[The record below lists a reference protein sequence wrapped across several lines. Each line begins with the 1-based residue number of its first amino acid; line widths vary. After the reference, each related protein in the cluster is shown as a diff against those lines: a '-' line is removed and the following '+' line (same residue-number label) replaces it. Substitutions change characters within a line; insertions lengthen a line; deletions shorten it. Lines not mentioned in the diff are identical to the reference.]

1 MPNTADNVLVVSAR
15 FYTDIADEMERAA
28 IAALDAAGAKHHVV
42 RVPGCLEIPAAIAY
56 ALRADELRHGGRPT
70 FDGYVALG
78 CVIRGE
84 TDHYEH
90 VCQEC
95 MRSLSHLVLSHGI
108 ALGNGVLTVEN
119 FEQAWERAK
128 PDQQDKGGF
137 AARAAVEMIALRRTL
152 MTP

>member
-1 MPNTADNVLVVSAR
+1 MANTADNVLIVSAR
-15 FYTDIADEMERAA
+15 FYTDIADERERCA
-28 IAALDAAGAKHHVV
+28 IAALDAALVKHRVV
-42 RVPGCLEIPAAIAY
+42 RVPGCLEIPAAITY
-56 ALRADELRHGGRPT
+56 ALKADELRQGGRPT
-70 FDGYVALG
+70 YDGYVALG

-95 MRSLSHLVLSHGI
+95 MRGLSHLVLNYGI

-119 FEQAWERAK
+119 FEQAWDRAK
-128 PDQQDKGGF
+128 LDQQDKGGF

>member
-1 MPNTADNVLVVSAR
+1 MPNTADNVLVVTAR
-15 FYTDIADEMERAA
+15 FYADIADEMERCA
-28 IAALDAAGAKHHVV
+28 IAALDAAGVKHRVV
-42 RVPGCLEIPAAIAY
+42 RVPGCLEIPAAITF
-56 ALRADELRHGGRPT
+56 ALRADELRHGGRPAY
-70 FDGYVALG
+70 DGYVALG

-95 MRSLSHLVLSHGI
+95 MRGLSHLVLNHGI
-108 ALGNGVLTVEN
+108 ALGNGVLTVES
-119 FEQAWERAK
+119 FDQAWERAK
-128 PDQQDKGGF
+128 LDEQDKGGF

>member
-1 MPNTADNVLVVSAR
+1 MCSSDL
-15 FYTDIADEMERAA
+15 
-28 IAALDAAGAKHHVV
+28 
-42 RVPGCLEIPAAIAY
+42 
-56 ALRADELRHGGRPT
+56 
-70 FDGYVALG
+70 ALG

-90 VCQEC
+90 VCNES
-95 MRSLSHLVLSHGI
+95 MRALSQLVLTYGI

-128 PDQQDKGGF
+128 LDQQDKGGF

-152 MTP
+152 MAP

>member
-1 MPNTADNVLVVSAR
+1 MANNSDTVLVVSAR
-15 FYTDIADEMERAA
+15 FYTDIAAEMERGA
-28 IAALDAAGAKHHVV
+28 IAALDAAGVKHRLVT
-42 RVPGCLEIPAAIAY
+42 VPGALELPAAVSF
-56 ALRADELRHGGRPT
+56 ALRADEMRKGGRAT
-70 FDGYVALG
+70 YDAYVALG

-90 VCQEC
+90 VCNES
-95 MRSLSHLVLSHGI
+95 MRALSQLVLTYGI

-128 PDQQDKGGF
+128 LDQQDKGGF

-152 MTP
+152 MAP